1 MQGAVQIPAATAGR
15 QVWLRVGTLIDGSGS
30 AGSGSAGPG
39 ATPLRNAH
47 VVYSKAG
54 ILYAGAD
61 TPPADLVKNGHTA
74 TAPDAEL
81 PDYTLLPGLIDAHTH
96 IFLEGG
102 ELDLDKRA
110 AFLKQSP
117 EELLELARARLEK
130 IVGIGVT
137 AMRDCGDKDGVGLA
151 LSRLCSSPDRP
162 LMPYIDSPG
171 AAIHHRGR
179 YGSFMAEPL
188 ESFRTAAE
196 CVAVRVNAGADRIK
210 LIPSGIINF
219 KQGAVTTAPQMTTE
233 EVGAIVAA
241 AKSHNRQTI
250 AHGSGDEGIERAIEG
265 GVDSI
270 EHGFFLRDDQL
281 AKMRDRQVA
290 WAPTFSPVQKQVDHA
305 DRLGWDAQVVRN
317 LRKILDRHAAT
328 LVKAHAMGV
337 QIIAGSDA
345 GSCGVAHG
353 LGFFEELE
361 SMERAGLSPA
371 AIVHSATGASA
382 RRLAFKEKFGEIK
395 PGYLSRFI
403 LTRHSPLETV
413 ANLRK
418 QRFIIFD
425 DQVFATGETPDISGL

>member
-1 MQGAVQIPAATAGR
+1 MREDAQIPAATAGR
-15 QVWLRVGTLIDGSGS
+15 RMWLRVGALINGSGS
-30 AGSGSAGPG
+30 G
-39 ATPLRNAH
+39 ASPLRDAH
-47 VVYSKAG
+47 VVYSEAG

-61 TPPADLVKNGHTA
+61 TPPAELVKNGRAQA
-74 TAPDAEL
+74 TPDAEL

-96 IFLEGG
+96 MFLEGG
-102 ELDLDKRA
+102 ELDFDKRA

-117 EELLELARARLEK
+117 DELLEQARGRLEK
-130 IVGIGVT
+130 ILRIGVT

-151 LSRLCSSPDRP
+151 LSRLCASHARP
-162 LMPYIDSPG
+162 PIPYIDSPG

-188 ESFRTAAE
+188 ESFATAAE
-196 CVAVRVNAGADRIK
+196 CVAARVHAGADRIK
-210 LIPSGIINF
+210 IIPTGIINF
-219 KQGAVTTAPQMTTE
+219 KQGAVTAAPQMTTE
-233 EVGAIVAA
+233 EIAAIVAA

-250 AHGSGDEGIERAIEG
+250 AHGSGDEGLEHAIEG

-281 AKMRDRQVA
+281 TKMRDRQIA
-290 WAPTFSPVQKQVDHA
+290 WVPTFSPVQKQVDHA
-305 DRLGWDAQVVRN
+305 DRLGWDAQVVAN
-317 LRKILDRHAAT
+317 LQRILDRHAAT
-328 LVKAHAMGV
+328 LLKAHAMGV
-337 QIIAGSDA
+337 QVIAGSDA

-353 LGFFEELE
+353 FGFLEELE
-361 SMERAGLSPA
+361 LMERAGLSPA

-403 LTRHSPLETV
+403 LTRHSPFETV

-418 QRFIIFD
+418 EKIVVFD
-425 DQVFATGETPDISGL
+425 DHVSATGESPDVSGL

>member
-1 MQGAVQIPAATAGR
+1 MQDAVQIPAAIAGR
-15 QVWLRVGTLIDGSGS
+15 RVWLRVGAMIDGSS
-30 AGSGSAGPG
+30 SVGSGA
-39 ATPLRNAH
+39 APLRDAH
-47 VVYSKAG
+47 VVYSQAG
-54 ILYAGAD
+54 ILYAGAG
-61 TPPADLVKNGHTA
+61 TPPAELVKNGQT
-74 TAPDAEL
+74 TTTPDAEL

-96 IFLEGG
+96 MFLEGG

-117 EELLELARARLEK
+117 EELLVLAKRRLEK
-130 IVGIGVT
+130 IVRIGVT

-179 YGSFMAEPL
+179 YGSFMAEPI
-188 ESFRTAAE
+188 EDFPTAAE
-196 CVAVRVNAGADRIK
+196 CVAARVKAGADRIK
-210 LIPSGIINF
+210 MIPTGIINF

-233 EVGAIVAA
+233 EISAIVAA

-250 AHGSGDEGIERAIEG
+250 AHGSGDDGLERAIEG

-281 AKMRDRQVA
+281 AKMRDRNVA

-305 DRLGWDAQVVRN
+305 DRMGWDAHVVAN

-328 LVKAHAMGV
+328 LVKAHDLGV
-337 QIIAGSDA
+337 QVVAGSDA

-353 LGFFEELE
+353 LGFLEELE
-361 SMERAGLSPA
+361 LMEQAGLSPA

-382 RRLAFKEKFGEIK
+382 KRLAFKEKFGEIK

-403 LTRHSPLETV
+403 LTRHSPLETF

-418 QRFIIFD
+418 HKIIVFD
-425 DQVFATGETPDISGL
+425 DQVFATGESPDVSGL

>member
-15 QVWLRVGTLIDGSGS
+15 RVWLRVGTLIDGSGS
-30 AGSGSAGPG
+30 AGSG
-39 ATPLRNAH
+39 ATPLRDAH

-61 TPPADLVKNGHTA
+61 TPSAELVMNGHAA
-74 TAPDAEL
+74 TKPDAEL

-96 IFLEGG
+96 MFLEGG

-117 EELLELARARLEK
+117 EELLEQARGRFEK
-130 IVGIGVT
+130 IVRIGVT

-179 YGSFMAEPL
+179 YGSFMGEPI
-188 ESFRTAAE
+188 EDFSTAAE
-196 CVAVRVNAGADRIK
+196 CVAARVNAGADRIK
-210 LIPSGIINF
+210 LIPTGIINF
-219 KQGAVTTAPQMTTE
+219 KQGAVTTAPQMTIE
-233 EVGAIVAA
+233 EIGAIVAA
-241 AKSHNRQTI
+241 AKSHHRQTI
-250 AHGSGDEGIERAIEG
+250 AHGSGDEGLERAIEG

-281 AKMRDRQVA
+281 AKMRDRNVA
-290 WAPTFSPVQKQVDHA
+290 WVPTFSPVQKQVDHA
-305 DRLGWDAQVVRN
+305 DRLGWDTHAVAN

-337 QIIAGSDA
+337 QVIAGSDA

-353 LGFFEELE
+353 LGFLEELE
-361 SMERAGLSPA
+361 LTERAGLVPA
-371 AIVHSATGASA
+371 AIIHSATGASA
-382 RRLAFKEKFGEIK
+382 KRLQFKEKFGEIK

-418 QRFIIFD
+418 EKIVVFD
-425 DQVFATGETPDISGL
+425 DQVFATGESPDVSGL

>member
-1 MQGAVQIPAATAGR
+1 MRGAVQIPAAIAGR
-15 QVWLRVGTLIDGSGS
+15 RLWLRVGTLIDGSGS
-30 AGSGSAGPG
+30 AGSGSAGSG

-54 ILYAGAD
+54 ILYAGTD
-61 TPPADLVKNGHTA
+61 TPPAELVKNGQTA
-74 TAPDAEL
+74 TVPDAEL

-117 EELLELARARLEK
+117 EELLELARGRLEK

-171 AAIHHRGR
+171 AAIHRRGR

-188 ESFRTAAE
+188 ESFPTAAA
-196 CVAVRVNAGADRIK
+196 CVAARVKAGADRIK
-210 LIPSGIINF
+210 LIPTGIINF

-233 EVGAIVAA
+233 EIGAIVAA

-250 AHGSGDEGIERAIEG
+250 AHGSGDYGIERAIEG
-265 GVDSI
+265 GIDSI

-281 AKMRDRQVA
+281 ARMRDRQVA

-305 DRLGWDAQVVRN
+305 DRFGWDAHVVAN
-317 LRKILDRHAAT
+317 LRKILDRHAAS
-328 LVKAHAMGV
+328 LVKAQAMGV
-337 QIIAGSDA
+337 AIVAASDA

-353 LGFFEELE
+353 LGFLEELE
-361 SMERAGLSPA
+361 LMERAGLSPA
-371 AIVHSATGASA
+371 AIVYSATGASA

-418 QRFIIFD
+418 EKIIIFD
-425 DQVFATGETPDISGL
+425 DQVFAAGESPDVSGL

>member
-1 MQGAVQIPAATAGR
+1 MRDPVQIPAATAGR
-15 QVWLRVGTLIDGSGS
+15 IVWLRVGTLIDGSGS
-30 AGSGSAGPG
+30 AGSTCADSG
-39 ATPLRNAH
+39 AAMLRDAH
-47 VVYSKAG
+47 VVYNQAG
-54 ILYAGAD
+54 ILHAGTD
-61 TPPADLVKNGHTA
+61 SPPADLVKNGHTA
-74 TAPDAEL
+74 TKPDAEL

-96 IFLEGG
+96 MFLEGG
-102 ELDLDKRA
+102 VLDLEKRA

-117 EELLELARARLEK
+117 EELLKQAKARLEK
-130 IVGIGVT
+130 IWRIGVT
-137 AMRDCGDKDGVGLA
+137 AMRDCGDKDCVGLS

-179 YGSFMAEPL
+179 YGSFMAEPIDDFPTL
-188 ESFRTAAE
+188 TE
-196 CVAVRVNAGADRIK
+196 CVAARIKAGADRIK
-210 LIPSGIINF
+210 IIPTGIINF
-219 KQGAVTTAPQMTTE
+219 KQGAVTAAPQMTTE
-233 EVGAIVAA
+233 EIAAIVIA

-250 AHGSGDEGIERAIEG
+250 AHASGDDGIERVIEG

-290 WAPTFSPVQKQVDHA
+290 WVPTFSPVQKQVDHA
-305 DRLGWDAQVVRN
+305 DRLGWDAQVVTN
-317 LRKILDRHAAT
+317 LQRILDRHAAT

-337 QIIAGSDA
+337 QVIAGSDA

-353 LGFFEELE
+353 LGFLEELE
-361 SMERAGLSPA
+361 FMERAGLAPA
-371 AIVHSATGASA
+371 AIIHSATGASA
-382 RRLAFKEKFGEIK
+382 GRLAFKEKFGEIK

-418 QRFIIFD
+418 EKIVVFD
-425 DQVFATGETPDISGL
+425 DQVFATGESPDVSGL